1 VPLIDVATAR
11 RLVLEA
17 VRPLETEE
25 VPLGAALDRVLAE
38 ALASQ
43 EELPPFDS
51 SAMDGYAV
59 IAGPAAELAVV
70 DESRAGHPASRAAAV
85 GEAIAISTGAQL
97 PEGADAIVP
106 VEQAEL
112 RNGRVTV
119 PETRPGDHVRRAGED
134 VRRGEVVLAAGA
146 ALGPAELAVAA
157 SLGRERLVCGRRPR
171 VAVVVTGDELVE
183 PGLPLG
189 PGQIRDSNA
198 TALASQTQRAGAE
211 IAARRVVPDEL
222 DATTAALGDALAGA
236 DVVCVS
242 GGVSVGPHD
251 HVKPALRSLGVE
263 ERFWGVALKPGK
275 PVWFG
280 VAESALVF
288 GLPGNPVSAMV
299 TFQLFVRPA
308 LRALTGGRADDA
320 RAEAVLGSPVERNP
334 SRDQAI
340 RCRLT
345 FDSGGWR
352 AELTRPEQGSHVLT
366 SMLGADALAIVEA
379 GEGEL
384 PAGTRVPVELLR

>member
-25 VPLGAALDRVLAE
+25 VPLAAALDRVLAE
-38 ALASQ
+38 ALASD

-59 IAGPAAELAVV
+59 IAGPAGELAVV
-70 DESRAGHPASRAAAV
+70 DESRAGHPASRAAGA

-97 PEGADAIVP
+97 PEGAEAIVP

-112 RNGRVTV
+112 RDGRVRV
-119 PETRPGDHVRRAGED
+119 PETQPGDHVRRAGED

-146 ALGPAELAVAA
+146 VLGPAELAVAA

-183 PGLPLG
+183 PGRPLG

-222 DATTAALGDALAGA
+222 DATTAALRDALAAA

-251 HVKPALRSLGVE
+251 HVKPALGSLGVE

-308 LRALTGGRADDA
+308 LRALAGGRPDDV
-320 RAEAVLGSPVERNP
+320 RAEAVLACPVERNP

-345 FDSGGWR
+345 FEGGGWR

>member
-1 VPLIDVATAR
+1 
-11 RLVLEA
+11 
-17 VRPLETEE
+17 
-25 VPLGAALDRVLAE
+25 
-38 ALASQ
+38 
-43 EELPPFDS
+43 
-51 SAMDGYAV
+51 
-59 IAGPAAELAVV
+59 
-70 DESRAGHPASRAAAV
+70 
-85 GEAIAISTGAQL
+85 
-97 PEGADAIVP
+97 VP

-146 ALGPAELAVAA
+146 TLGPAELAVAA

-211 IAARRVVPDEL
+211 IAAPRVVPDVL
-222 DATTAALGDALAGA
+222 DATTAALGDALADA

-251 HVKPALRSLGVE
+251 HVKTALRSLGVE

-280 VAESALVF
+280 VAGSALVF

-308 LRALTGGRADDA
+308 LRALAGGRADDA

-366 SMLGADALAIVEA
+366 SMLGADALAIVAA

>member
-17 VRPLETEE
+17 VRPLETEH

-38 ALASQ
+38 ALASE

-70 DESRAGHPASRAAAV
+70 DESRAGHPASRAAGA
-85 GEAIAISTGAQL
+85 GEAIAISTGAKL
-97 PEGADAIVP
+97 PERADAIVP

-112 RNGRVTV
+112 RDGRVSV
-119 PETRPGDHVRRAGED
+119 PATRPGDHVRRAGED

-146 ALGPAELAVAA
+146 VLGPAELAVAA

-171 VAVVVTGDELVE
+171 VAVLVTGDELVE
-183 PGLPLG
+183 PGRPLG

-280 VAESALVF
+280 VAERALVF

-308 LRALTGGRADDA
+308 LRALAGGRAEDA
-320 RAEAVLGSPVERNP
+320 RAEAALGSPVERNP

-340 RCRLT
+340 RCRLM